1 MSKMSERVREAAGCD
16 RDKVSTRVYP
26 AGTLNV
32 LSREEVARLS
42 DATEEVGELLRQVA
56 LAVLNSGEQGDD
68 AERMFETFRDFRIE
82 VHQVNRG
89 MRLDLENAPGCAFV
103 DGKMIRGIRE
113 LLSAVV
119 RDIVYFHTE
128 IHPSP
133 YFDLDSSEGI
143 TNTVF
148 EILRNAHLLTPE
160 REPSLV
166 VCWGGHSITGE
177 EYDYTKE
184 VGYQLGLRGLDIC
197 TGCGPGAMKGP
208 MKGATIG
215 HAKQRTLPGHYVGIS
230 EPGIIAAE
238 SPNPIVNELVVMPDI
253 EKRLEGF
260 VRLGH
265 GIVVFPGGVGTAEEI
280 LYLLG
285 VLLNPDNRA
294 MPFPL
299 VFSGP
304 ESARN
309 YFEEIDRLVALTLGD
324 EARDRYRI
332 IIDDPAAVARH
343 MTDGMTRVRDWRVE
357 TNDAFYFNWLLKID
371 PAFQHPFEAS
381 HEAMAEL
388 EISRDLPAHQ
398 LAANLRRVFSGIVTG
413 NVKPRGIRAIR
424 DKGPFEIRG
433 ETPIMRALDDLL
445 TRFVEQNRMKL
456 PGDKPYQPCYRIVR

>member
-1 MSKMSERVREAAGCD
+1 MTDASPAVAGCAGL
-16 RDKVSTRVYP
+16 DKVSTRVYP
-26 AGTLNV
+26 AGSLNV

-42 DATEEVGELLRQVA
+42 DASEEVGELLRQVA

-68 AERMFETFRDFRIE
+68 AEHMFETFRDFRIQ

-89 MRLDLENAPGCAFV
+89 MRIDLEDAPGCAFV
-103 DGKMIRGIRE
+103 DGKMNRGIRE
-113 LLSAVV
+113 LLSSVV

-148 EILRNAHLLTPE
+148 EILRNAHLLDTE
-160 REPSLV
+160 LEPGLV
-166 VCWGGHSITGE
+166 VCWGGHSISSE

-184 VGYQLGLRGLDIC
+184 VGYQLGLRGMDIC

-215 HAKQRTLPGHYVGIS
+215 HAKQRTLPGRYVGVS

-238 SPNPIVNELVVMPDI
+238 SPNPIVNQLVILPDI
-253 EKRLEGF
+253 EKRLEAF

-280 LYLLG
+280 LFLLG
-285 VLLNPDNRA
+285 VLLHPSNAD

-304 ESARN
+304 ESARD
-309 YFEEIDRLVALTLGD
+309 YFAEIDQFIGLTLGR
-324 EARDRYRI
+324 AAQARYRI
-332 IIDDPAAVARH
+332 IIADPPEVART
-343 MTDGMTRVRDWRVE
+343 MAAGMARVRDWRVE
-357 TNDAFYFNWLLKID
+357 SNDAFYFNWLLNID
-371 PAFQHPFEAS
+371 HGFQQPFEAT
-381 HEAMAEL
+381 HEAMRQLPISPEL
-388 EISRDLPAHQ
+388 PVHE

-413 NVKPRGIRAIR
+413 NVKPQGIQAIR
-424 DKGPFEIRG
+424 RHGPFEIEGDRA
-433 ETPIMRALDDLL
+433 IMRALDQLL
-445 TRFVEQNRMKL
+445 ARFVKQQRMKL
-456 PGDKPYQPCYRIVR
+456 PGDKPYEPCYRIAG